1 MRPRLSTLATKVEQ
15 ARNAT
20 IVRAGVVLSRST
32 AEAFEAA
39 VQGAIE
45 EGPPVVML
53 DLGGVRLID
62 STGLRSLLRVAN
74 LSRGAARELRLQ
86 HSSAAIQRAIEWAGI
101 EGRLRSVE
109 ADGLSLAG

>member
-1 MRPRLSTLATKVEQ
+1 MGHSRVTREDESLATKVEQ

-53 DLGGVRLID
+53 DLGGVRVRCQRPPASASGSGI
-62 STGLRSLLRVAN
+62 R
-74 LSRGAARELRLQ
+74 
-86 HSSAAIQRAIEWAGI
+86 SSAAPTTSSAETACGTAAATGSWSG
-101 EGRLRSVE
+101 ERS
-109 ADGLSLAG
+109 ATAS